1 MLPPDDWVAVFEGP
15 RFDAASERSLVLTS
29 LAIPNEMLRQDGSYV
44 VYVPGELAERS
55 KFELWQYGQENRRDT
70 GRRNIIPAP
79 SLNAIPGVVA
89 YVMLVCLVAWL
100 AGEAAFGKDWLAAGR
115 MDGQL
120 FRNGEWWR
128 SFTALTLHSDIGHL
142 AGNIVFGTLFGLLA
156 GRVAG
161 SGLAWLGIVLAAAL
175 GNTINTLVLMPSHR
189 SIGASTAV
197 FAALGLVSGFVWRG
211 RFMAQDRWP
220 YRVGPIVGG
229 IALLAYTGTGDE
241 NTDIGAHL
249 AGFVCGFATGML
261 LLRFV
266 ESFKDRRVQLVA
278 GLAALTAIAGSWI
291 IALFTQVPAVSP

>member
-29 LAIPNEMLRQDGSYV
+29 LDIPNEMLRQDGSYV

-128 SFTALTLHSDIGHL
+128 SLTALTLHSDIGHL

-249 AGFVCGFATGML
+249 AGFVCGFAPGML

-266 ESFKDRRVQLVA
+266 ESFKERRVQLVA